1 MDLNKLKINNIK
13 ELEIKECEV
22 EIDKIVRK
30 LLEIES
36 RFENAKDKAIEREHK
51 KIEEFLT
58 KELNFVKDNKA
69 NFIDYRLENDEVGK
83 VKIVI
88 SDNWI
93 IIQGK
98 EFNYYLDTE
107 YDLCSLD
114 WKIEDD
120 FGEGHIKHKNKSI
133 KSKEQWNKE
142 LIELRKIQRTYEDT
156 MGQLM
161 IWKGDI
167 FTIEVENK
175 KVKSLVDF
183 IKEMSDLPIFLI
195 NDANSG
201 ALAEKMYGL
210 GKNISNY
217 IYLHIMNGIGAGLV
231 LENKLHTGNLGQ
243 SGEIGH
249 TSINFSGP
257 LCSCGNNG
265 CLDYYTSVSNLIKRI
280 ESLSHIYPNSP
291 LINCKDFSLVKLID
305 EANNKDSLA
314 MFLLDEFCTYVSYAL
329 VNTLTLIDCSS
340 IIIGYDFNIPGTFIE
355 NTLLKKLTASAS
367 FSKYKKISV
376 RHSNFGANAPLIG
389 SIAIVSYNFFN
400 GSINFY

>member
-1 MDLNKLKINNIK
+1 MSNKQGSNIKDVKIKNKLII
-13 ELEIKECEV
+13 L
-22 EIDKIVRK
+22 K
-30 LLEIES
+30 LLSTNTPMSRVDLAKSTGLTKMTLSNLVTELINENMIREIES
-36 RFENAKDKAIEREHK
+36 STLNAHSSGRKPILLDISNISPCICGILIRRN
-51 KIEEFLT
+51 IC
-58 KELNFVKDNKA
+58 
-69 NFIDYRLENDEVGK
+69 K
-83 VKIVI
+83 VII
-88 SDNWI
+88 SDLKGNIVKQLSETYPKCLSNDVLKDI
-93 IIQGK
+93 IK
-98 EFNYYLDTE
+98 RMFT
-107 YDLCSLD
+107 
-114 WKIEDD
+114 KIMKINKRDIIGIGISSIGPVDD
-120 FGEGHIKHKNKSI
+120 ING
-133 KSKEQWNKE
+133 
-142 LIELRKIQRTYEDT
+142 
-156 MGQLM
+156 
-161 IWKGDI
+161 
-167 FTIEVENK
+167 TILNPPDFRNI
-175 KVKSLVDF
+175 SNLNIVDF

>member
-1 MDLNKLKINNIK
+1 DIIGIGISSIGPVDDINGTILNPP
-13 ELEIKECEV
+13 
-22 EIDKIVRK
+22 
-30 LLEIES
+30 
-36 RFENAKDKAIEREHK
+36 
-51 KIEEFLT
+51 
-58 KELNFVKDNKA
+58 
-69 NFIDYRLENDEVGK
+69 
-83 VKIVI
+83 
-88 SDNWI
+88 
-93 IIQGK
+93 
-98 EFNYYLDTE
+98 
-107 YDLCSLD
+107 
-114 WKIEDD
+114 D
-120 FGEGHIKHKNKSI
+120 FGNVSNLNI
-133 KSKEQWNKE
+133 
-142 LIELRKIQRTYEDT
+142 
-156 MGQLM
+156 
-161 IWKGDI
+161 
-167 FTIEVENK
+167 
-175 KVKSLVDF
+175 VDF